1 MYISS
6 INHYIFEVSRY
17 TNIVYVGKYLVPTY
31 IMKGLFVTKLYLLV
45 SKLYELVRKFHNFF
59 LTSSETEAWFIFEG
73 FMYCLLWKVYFQLS
87 GTFFA
92 FFIWSVNCSRDFF
105 SQFVRHWII
114 WVEYLSHVTYL
125 WDVQKLKH

>member
-17 TNIVYVGKYLVPTY
+17 TNIVYIGKYLVPTY

-59 LTSSETEAWFIFEG
+59 LTSSETEAWFIFEV